1 METEH
6 QHGFSRAGLP
16 ALLASALLL
25 LAQPAAA
32 AATPPYLE
40 PSKPFRTYFSSSPD
54 KSECDSLKEEWD
66 AYWDELRARH
76 QPCLDAHSEGG
87 YSRQEGG
94 GNCSYAA
101 CEPYHDVGSK
111 DVDARTAIRACYAAA
126 DEKERA
132 ERDAAAQ
139 DAENERLLKKQAEEN
154 ARRIEQA
161 MRDDE
166 KRQQKRDAEQQER
179 DRVAEQKRID
189 EERREREEKKRYI
202 ENQRKSADRRDKAR
216 DDYWKQVQE
225 DAQVSEARYKD
236 FDRKTEQLEQ
246 NKAASEERKSGL
258 IADARRLVESRFGA
272 PAPAPSR
279 SGGPRSTDE
288 LESQLDTIG
297 VIGDRY
303 HSATGQANFA
313 SIPMALVKDITRVTF
328 QNVMAIEHVID
339 DFNRTGSA
347 STEPLDRALGA
358 YGEVFS
364 VENLLRRSVADNIV
378 SNALQANDTL
388 EFLPGTWTVAIESV
402 GQDNIVEMVQPPVS
416 DLYDKLAET
425 WLWPR

>member
-1 METEH
+1 M
-6 QHGFSRAGLP
+6 
-16 ALLASALLL
+16 
-25 LAQPAAA
+25 
-32 AATPPYLE
+32 
-40 PSKPFRTYFSSSPD
+40 
-54 KSECDSLKEEWD
+54 
-66 AYWDELRARH
+66 
-76 QPCLDAHSEGG
+76 
-87 YSRQEGG
+87 
-94 GNCSYAA
+94 
-101 CEPYHDVGSK
+101 GSK
-111 DVDARTAIRACYAAA
+111 DVEARTAIRACYTAA

-132 ERDAAAQ
+132 ERDAVAQ

-161 MRDDE
+161 ALDE
-166 KRQQKRDAEQQER
+166 EQRQKKRDADQEQR

-189 EERREREEKKRYI
+189 DERRAREEKKRYM
-202 ENQRKSADRRDKAR
+202 ENQQKSADRRDKAL

-258 IADARRLVESRFGA
+258 IADARRLVESRFGV

-279 SGGPRSTDE
+279 SGGPRSAAE

-303 HSATGQANFA
+303 YSARGQANFA

-347 STEPLDRALGA
+347 SAEPLDRALGA

-364 VENLLRRSVADNIV
+364 VENLLRRTVADNVV
-378 SNALQANDTL
+378 SNTLQANDTL
-388 EFLPGTWTVAIESV
+388 EFLPSTWTVAIESV
-402 GQDNIVEMVQPPVS
+402 GQDDIVEMVQPPAS